1 MERLHK
7 HRLHSMDTQK
17 GKTIKCSNYSLIT
30 PRVSQ
35 ALQLEDRTL
44 FLKGWKDHSAPAGTG
59 LSSEHLHPSAGCLH

>member
-17 GKTIKCSNYSLIT
+17 GKTIECGNYSLSNYT
-30 PRVSQ
+30 SCKSGT
-35 ALQLEDRTL
+35 AGRTL
-44 FLKGWKDHSAPAGTG
+44 LLKGWKDPSAPAGTG